1 MRQLLLDIPQPL
13 SDGTLPL
20 AWPISRDV
28 RHRLE
33 RVLRLP
39 VGAPLLAADGLGRR
53 VPVRWLGAEV
63 AVDGP
68 VENSPA
74 VVAPF
79 VLAAGL
85 IKGDRWDWLV
95 EKASEL
101 GVDSL
106 QPLACDHAVVRVDPN
121 KSTDKRQR
129 WQAVAQEAFEQCG
142 RPLLCQ
148 VAAPLPLRQ
157 WLTRLGPQDSVLVC
171 DETLPA
177 LTLADAALPVFL
189 AQPPRRL
196 HVVVGPEGGLSAE
209 EWQALDRSGAQR
221 VRLSQQ
227 VLRAETAGLAA
238 AVIVAMVREGLL

>member
-1 MRQLLLDIPQPL
+1 MRQLLLDIPQTL

-39 VGAPLLAADGLGRR
+39 MGARLIAADGLGRR
-53 VPVRWLGAEV
+53 VPVKWLGAEV

-68 VENSPA
+68 VQDGPPEP
-74 VVAPF
+74 PTF

-106 QPLACDHAVVRVDPN
+106 QPLACDHAVVRVDPS
-121 KSTDKRQR
+121 KSADKRQR

-142 RPLLCQ
+142 RLRLCQ
-148 VAAPLPLRQ
+148 VAEPLPLRQ
-157 WLTRLGPQDSVLVC
+157 WLARLGPQDSVLVC
-171 DETLPA
+171 DETLPE
-177 LTLADAALPVFL
+177 LTLAEAALPLFR
-189 AQPPRRL
+189 AQPRRCL

-221 VRLSQQ
+221 VRLSRQ

-238 AVIVAMVREGLL
+238 AVIVAAVREGLL